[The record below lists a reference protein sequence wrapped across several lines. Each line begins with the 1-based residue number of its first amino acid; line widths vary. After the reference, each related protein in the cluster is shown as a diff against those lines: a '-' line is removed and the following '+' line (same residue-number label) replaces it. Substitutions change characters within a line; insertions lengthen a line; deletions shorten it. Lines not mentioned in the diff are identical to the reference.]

1 MRHAAII
8 AGVILIAAVFA
19 AVWFLLDPADERG
32 PNAPDFTAGSSAP
45 ELAPLE
51 GEPALEAANEAD
63 PLTAGSDTT
72 SASGEK
78 TEAAP
83 ESRPD
88 PARVEVQPGTRP
100 ERLPGPELK
109 PGEATDPAA
118 AVEEPAPQSE
128 KADGTSALPPFIKG
142 HSRPPGQNLGSTRPG
157 ARRIAKPAGVKQ
169 LSEVTPKLMQD
180 RRGLYAQYFK
190 LDGTDLSKLDTSS
203 PGMVRIDRQVYFP
216 DAESFSDL
224 PISLENFGASWD
236 GFLVIPEAGDYWLF
250 WGADNGG
257 RVELDG
263 ETVLLQD
270 GMVRYVEVS
279 ALLTLEAG
287 LHPLRIE
294 FAQQHNQVADWA
306 KCAANFM
313 YVPEGQT
320 KPVPVP
326 PEMLMVPEWMWSDN
340 APIITSL
347 SKTSG
352 EIGDEITI
360 HGQGFGPGKSNDIPM
375 KEWVSLTRSGNW
387 LRPEQ
392 SLSQAKTP
400 DRLVSVTVAGQLA
413 RVIEQSETS
422 IRVAIPIGARSG
434 DVTVYSE
441 SYTGY
446 MFEFGIGV
454 VTYGNPIPSNAIKF
468 TVTTQFGL
476 MAQWYNFTGWTNF
489 GFEALLDREPDV
501 IRLDQEPGWEEA
513 PEGFQPCAA
522 VWTGKLGVPRYDSL
536 ERLDNTARHRRKVT
550 FRSEY
555 DCNITLGAETKEI
568 RWGDE
573 DQNISC
579 TFMFDTLEEGYLHLE
594 VTLISESKYPPVW
607 FATLHRPIKTD
618 AGSGDVLEWEGMTL
632 WDQHYFPP
640 VVPPKPPVISAVKA
654 VLAVGEQPVAPP
666 YDVDVSR
673 PSVRVGQEFTFDVTD
688 YGPPE
693 IWDTLP
699 TVSIDGVPVPFES
712 EEHPV
717 SDKPGPRILHCRAT
731 LPEGVGE
738 GRMVARLSVV
748 SSEPFYIDVANRGLV
763 AYLYDVPEGSGLGK
777 LPDLGPLTCFK
788 VRKDRAINFEDT
800 ADFDLPFPAE
810 TFIIE
815 WLGGLIIEEEGD
827 YEFTCRSDDGMK
839 LWLDD
844 NVVLDAD
851 KLQAPAENRAAVHL
865 VPGVYRFRMQFF
877 ENTQHEVCV
886 LEWRAT
892 RGEGEALEELIPRQV
907 IPAKAFSL
915 DVHPPLPNKTS
926 TGKRTDGS

>member
-19 AVWFLLDPADERG
+19 AVWLLLDPADEHG

-51 GEPALEAANEAD
+51 SGPALEAANEAD
-63 PLTAGSDTT
+63 PLTAGSETT
-72 SASGEK
+72 SASGDK

-100 ERLPGPELK
+100 ERLPGPEVK
-109 PGEATDPAA
+109 TGEETDPTGTG
-118 AVEEPAPQSE
+118 EEPVPQE

-180 RRGLYAQYFK
+180 RRGLYAQYFE
-190 LDGTDLSKLDTSS
+190 LHGTDLSKLDTSS
-203 PGMVRIDRQVYFP
+203 QRMVRIDRQVYFP

-224 PISLENFGASWD
+224 PISLENFAASWD

-294 FAQQHNQVADWA
+294 FAQQYNQVADWA

-313 YVPEGQT
+313 YVPEGLT

-326 PEMLMVPEWMWSDN
+326 PEMLMVPDWMWSDN
-340 APIITSL
+340 APIITGL

-360 HGQGFGPGKSNDIPM
+360 HGQNLGAGEQHGDADAAW
-375 KEWVSLTRSGNW
+375 ESLTRNGSW

-392 SLSQAKTP
+392 NLDPAEIP

-413 RVIEQSETS
+413 KILEQSES
-422 IRVAIPIGARSG
+422 SLRIQIPIGARSG
-434 DVTVYSE
+434 DLVVYVE
-441 SYTGY
+441 KFRRWYGQTGV
-446 MFEFGIGV
+446 GV
-454 VTYGNPIPSNAIKF
+454 VTYGAPIPSNAAPF

-476 MAQWYNFTGWTNF
+476 LAEWHNLEGWSNFDFLEPGS
-489 GFEALLDREPDV
+489 REPDL
-501 IRLDQEPGWEEA
+501 RRMETSPGFSSRDQADLPFKDNPLYCRWEGQLGLPLLPA
-513 PEGFQPCAA
+513 NAQSD
-522 VWTGKLGVPRYDSL
+522 KL
-536 ERLDNTARHRRKVT
+536 
-550 FRSEY
+550 
-555 DCNITLGAETKEI
+555 NITVSTILNARVTIGSET
-568 RWGDE
+568 
-573 DQNISC
+573 Q
-579 TFMFDTLEEGYLHLE
+579 E
-594 VTLISESKYPPVW
+594 VTKAPSSQFAESLYFQLILRSDAERRVTIVVEWSSASVLAEFRLRWNLHAMGYP
-607 FATLHRPIKTD
+607 TH
-618 AGSGDVLEWEGMTL
+618 GGGMGIDIAAPFL
-632 WDQHYFPP
+632 FPP
-640 VVPPKPPVISAVKA
+640 VAPPKPPVISDLKA
-654 VLAVGEQPVAPP
+654 VWAEGEQPVVPP
-666 YDVDVSR
+666 YDVDASR
-673 PSVRVGQEFTFDVTD
+673 PAVRVGQEFTFDVTD

-693 IWDTLP
+693 VWDTLP
-699 TVSIDGVPVPFES
+699 TVSIDGIPLPFES

-731 LPEGVGE
+731 LPEGVGD

-788 VRKDRAINFEDT
+788 VRKDRVINFEDT